1 MRGSTQLAG
10 AALVAVTLA
19 AGGSA
24 ALAAPRGDP
33 TGGYDIRDILG
44 RNAHDLA
51 NLPTQEEAQGRP
63 ITFSV
68 DVTGIFSTNAGP
80 SPASDPNDAVATAY
94 VTPAFSV
101 DVTPVTLSG
110 WSVGGGMQLDGD
122 YYGGSY
128 NNRFGEARAEAF
140 AFGEHTV
147 GPGTF
152 TAEAV
157 YIGFFNND
165 FTNHQFNLYIGDL
178 DYGFKLG
185 PAVKADISAE
195 YEGSEIPELRRTR
208 VNGTLAYTV
217 PQKAFG
223 YELILEADAAWGHF
237 DAGANSGRND
247 GTFAGV
253 MIAEKKLGNG
263 WSLEWEGAYVNR
275 QSNRAAS
282 RFDALELVGE
292 IGKRF

>member
-1 MRGSTQLAG
+1 MRRRTRLVG
-10 AALVAVTLA
+10 AALLTATLC
-19 AGGSA
+19 AGGGA
-24 ALAAPRGDP
+24 ALAAPGIDP
-33 TGGYDIRDILG
+33 TARYDIDDILG
-44 RNAHDLA
+44 RHASDIV

-68 DVTGIFSTNAGP
+68 DVAGTFTTNAGAT
-80 SPASDPNDAVATAY
+80 SNHNNAVATGY

-101 DVTPVTLSG
+101 DVTPITAAG
-110 WSVGGGMQLDGD
+110 WNIGGGAQFDAD

-128 NNRFGEARAEAF
+128 NNRFGEARTEGFAF
-140 AFGEHTV
+140 ADRSV

-157 YIGFFNND
+157 YLGTFNND
-165 FTNHQFNLYIGDL
+165 FTNHQFNLWIGDL

-185 PAVKADISAE
+185 PAVTADISAE

-208 VNGTLAYTV
+208 VNGTLAYAV
-217 PQKAFG
+217 PGKALG
-223 YELILEADAAWGHF
+223 YDLILEADAAWGHF

-247 GTFAGV
+247 LTAAAV

>member
-1 MRGSTQLAG
+1 M
-10 AALVAVTLA
+10 TLA
-19 AGGSA
+19 AGGA
-24 ALAAPRGDP
+24 AVAAPGIDP
-33 TGGYDIRDILG
+33 TARYDIDDILG
-44 RNAHDLA
+44 RHASDIK
-51 NLPTQEEAQGRP
+51 NLPTQEGAQGRP

-68 DVTGIFSTNAGP
+68 DLSGTFTTNAGA
-80 SPASDPNDAVATAY
+80 ASNSINAVSTAY
-94 VTPAFSV
+94 VSPAFSV
-101 DVTPVTLSG
+101 DVTPVTLAG
-110 WSVGGGMQLDGD
+110 WSVGGGGQLDAD

-140 AFGEHTV
+140 AFGERTV

-157 YIGFFNND
+157 YLGTFNND

-185 PAVKADISAE
+185 PVNADISGE

-208 VNGTLAYTV
+208 VNGSLAWTV
-217 PQKAFG
+217 PEKALG
-223 YELILEADAAWGHF
+223 YEIVLEADAAWGHF
-237 DAGANSGRND
+237 LAGANNGRND
-247 GTFAGV
+247 LTAAGLL
-253 MIAEKKLGNG
+253 IAEKKLGNG

>member
-1 MRGSTQLAG
+1 MRGPTRLGG
-10 AALVAVTLA
+10 AALLAVTLA
-19 AGGSA
+19 AGGRA
-24 ALAAPRGDP
+24 AVAAPGIDP

-51 NLPTQEEAQGRP
+51 NLPTQEEARGRP

-68 DVTGIFSTNAGP
+68 DLSGTFSTNAGP
-80 SPASDPNDAVATAY
+80 SPSSDPNTAVATAY
-94 VTPAFSV
+94 ATPAFSV
-101 DVTPVTLSG
+101 GVTPVTVAG
-110 WSVGGGMQLDGD
+110 WNVGGGGQFQGD
-122 YYGGSY
+122 YYAGSY
-128 NNRFGEARAEAF
+128 NNRFGEAEAEGFAF
-140 AFGEHTV
+140 ADRRV

-157 YIGFFNND
+157 YVGVFNND
-165 FTNHQFNLYIGDL
+165 FTNHQFNLWIAGL
-178 DYGFKLG
+178 DYGVKFG
-185 PAVKADISAE
+185 PLQTDLSAE
-195 YEGSEIPELRRTR
+195 YEGSETPGLRRTR
-208 VNGTLAYTV
+208 VNGTLAYAV
-217 PQKAFG
+217 PGKALG
-223 YELILEADAAWGHF
+223 YELTLEGDLYWAHF

-247 GTFAGV
+247 ITAA
-253 MIAEKKLGNG
+253 AEIVAERKLGDG

>member
-1 MRGSTQLAG
+1 MRGRTRLVG
-10 AALVAVTLA
+10 AAVLAV
-19 AGGSA
+19 
-24 ALAAPRGDP
+24 ALAAVGRAAVAAPGIDP
-33 TGGYDIRDILG
+33 TARYDINDIL
-44 RNAHDLA
+44 RRHASDIP
-51 NLPTQEEAQGRP
+51 NLPTQEEANGRP

-68 DVTGIFSTNAGP
+68 DLAGTFTTNAG
-80 SPASDPNDAVATAY
+80 ATGNPNNAVATAY

-101 DVTPVTLSG
+101 DVTPVTVAS
-110 WSVGGGMQLDGD
+110 WNVGGGMQLDAD

-275 QSNRAAS
+275 QSNRATS